1 MPRPK
6 PPSRPGFGSRLAET
20 RREQVWAF
28 DEARFGLRIQV
39 RRRWC
44 PCRVRPPWLVD
55 DQYEWLWLYAAVEP
69 ATGRSL
75 FLFLPGVSKE
85 WFACFLAALSRE
97 VGEQRVGLVLDNSSS
112 HRADMAWPAHLT
124 PLPLPSYSPELNPA
138 EQIFRVLRAKLANR
152 IFDTVAELEAALTEQ
167 LQRFWDEPAILHQ
180 LTAYPWWTT
189 GLDVMMLENP

>member
-1 MPRPK
+1 M
-6 PPSRPGFGSRLAET
+6 
-20 RREQVWAF
+20 WAF
-28 DEARFGLRIQV
+28 DEARFGLRIDL

-44 PCRVRPPWLVD
+44 PCGVRPPWVVD

-69 ATGRSL
+69 TTGRSL

-85 WFACFLAALSRE
+85 WFAGFLDALNTE
-97 VGEQRVGLVLDNSSS
+97 VGAGRATLVLDGAGS
-112 HRADMAWPAHLT
+112 HRADIPWPARLT

-152 IFDTVAELEAALTEQ
+152 IFATLEDLETALTEQ

-189 GLDVMMLENP
+189 GVDAMMLENP

>member
-1 MPRPK
+1 M
-6 PPSRPGFGSRLAET
+6 
-20 RREQVWAF
+20 WAF

-55 DQYEWLWLYAAVEP
+55 DQYEWRWLYAAVEP

-75 FLFLPGVSKE
+75 VLFLPGVSKE
-85 WFACFLAALSRE
+85 WFACFLDALSRE
-97 VGEQRVGLVLDNSSS
+97 VGGQRVGLVLDNSSG

-124 PLPLPSYSPELNPA
+124 PLPLPSSSPELNPA

-189 GLDVMMLENP
+189 GLDAIVLENP